1 MHRTRGLAFAAV
13 IAAAVGLDRSAGAE
27 PTKLEQGLA
36 ALDASD
42 YDKAEKDLKEAA
54 KGPKRGAALLG
65 LAKVQL
71 ATGKYAD
78 AHGSAASAQKADPAV
93 FTFHMGM
100 HLGRTALAWTGEC
113 SQTKSDFPK
122 KGAGAMHCV
131 LNLIDSHD
139 LYVGGQLTTNTIT
152 SLNSV
157 CTAIDPPGY
166 TQASIATM
174 RLWKHCNR

>member
-1 MHRTRGLAFAAV
+1 MQRTTRLAVAVAFAATGFV
-13 IAAAVGLDRSAGAE
+13 RAACAE

-36 ALDASD
+36 AFEASD

-93 FTFHMGM
+93 AADAAGVGAEALMKQGKSSEAQ
-100 HLGRTALAWTGEC
+100 LALEGVRSNPNAGRA
-113 SQTKSDFPK
+113 
-122 KGAGAMHCV
+122 
-131 LNLIDSHD
+131 
-139 LYVGGQLTTNTIT
+139 
-152 SLNSV
+152 
-157 CTAIDPPGY
+157 
-166 TQASIATM
+166 
-174 RLWKHCNR
+174 RL